1 MDLANVEIFLA
12 VAEKSGITR
21 AARAL
26 GRVPSNVTVRVQQL
40 ERELGATLFNR
51 DGRKMTLT
59 DEGAAFLTYARR
71 LLALSAEARAALR
84 PAAASGPLRVGAMES
99 TAASRLPDVLTSFRR
114 RWPEVSLQLTMGPT
128 RELARA
134 VLDGALDCALVA
146 QPPADLRRAD
156 AALGVDLFG
165 LSARRVFVE
174 EVMIVAPSGHPD
186 IRSAADLEVD
196 MLAALEPGCTYRR
209 IAEHWGR
216 SRHGLRT
223 MELNSY
229 HAMLAIVA
237 AGNVVGVA
245 PRSVLDLIRQPAGT
259 TVHPLASVD
268 TLLVR
273 RRGEP
278 SPAIDAFA
286 EALHGRPAAPVHH

>member
-1 MDLANVEIFLA
+1 
-12 VAEKSGITR
+12 
-21 AARAL
+21 
-26 GRVPSNVTVRVQQL
+26 
-40 ERELGATLFNR
+40 
-51 DGRKMTLT
+51 
-59 DEGAAFLTYARR
+59 
-71 LLALSAEARAALR
+71 
-84 PAAASGPLRVGAMES
+84 
-99 TAASRLPDVLTSFRR
+99 
-114 RWPEVSLQLTMGPT
+114 
-128 RELARA
+128 
-134 VLDGALDCALVA
+134 
-146 QPPADLRRAD
+146 
-156 AALGVDLFG
+156 
-165 LSARRVFVE
+165 
-174 EVMIVAPSGHPD
+174 
-186 IRSAADLEVD
+186 